1 MKSFDLENSPK
12 IKSGFKVPDGYF
24 EELNAK
30 LTEQLAI
37 EVEPKVIVL
46 HSRKTLWYF
55 AIAAVLLV
63 AISIPVYQN
72 WKINT
77 SPQLNQDEIENYL
90 SSHPSITT
98 EDLITLL
105 NDEDILALQKS
116 KTIESETIENY
127 LLTTES
133 LEYYLID

>member
-24 EELNAK
+24 EEFNAK

-63 AISIPVYQN
+63 AISIPVY
-72 WKINT
+72 
-77 SPQLNQDEIENYL
+77 
-90 SSHPSITT
+90 HPSITT

-105 NDEDILALQKS
+105 NEEDILALQKS

-133 LEYYLID
+133 LEYYLFD

>member
-24 EELNAK
+24 EEFNAK

-55 AIAAVLLV
+55 AIAAILLI

-72 WKINT
+72 WKVNM

-90 SSHPSITT
+90 SDHSAIST

-105 NDEDILALQKS
+105 NEEDILALQKS

>member
-12 IKSGFKVPDGYF
+12 INSGFKVPDGYF
-24 EELNAK
+24 EEFNSK
-30 LTEQLAI
+30 LTDQLAI

-46 HSRKTLWYF
+46 HSRKTLWYS
-55 AIAAVLLV
+55 AIAAILLI

-72 WKINT
+72 WKVNT

-90 SSHPSITT
+90 SYHSSITT

-105 NDEDILALQKS
+105 NEEDILALQKS

>member
-1 MKSFDLENSPK
+1 MKSFDIENSSK

-24 EELNAK
+24 EEFNAK

-77 SPQLNQDEIENYL
+77 PPQLNQDEIENYL
-90 SSHPSITT
+90 SYHPSITT

-105 NDEDILALQKS
+105 NEEDILALQKS

-133 LEYYLID
+133 LEYYLIN

>member
-24 EELNAK
+24 EEFNAI

-37 EVEPKVIVL
+37 EVEPKVISF
-46 HSRKTLWYF
+46 HSRKKVCYS
-55 AIAAVLLV
+55 AIAAILLF
-63 AISIPVYQN
+63 AISIQVYQN
-72 WKINT
+72 WKVNS
-77 SPQLNQDEIENYL
+77 SPQLNQDEIENFL
-90 SSHPSITT
+90 SYHPSITT

-105 NDEDILALQKS
+105 NEEDILAFQKS
-116 KTIESETIENY
+116 KTIESDTIENY

>member
-24 EELNAK
+24 EEFNAI

-37 EVEPKVIVL
+37 EVEPKVISF
-46 HSRKTLWYF
+46 HSRKKVWYS
-55 AIAAVLLV
+55 AIAAILLF
-63 AISIPVYQN
+63 AISVKVYQN
-72 WKINT
+72 WKVNS
-77 SPQLNQDEIENYL
+77 SPQLNQDEIENFL
-90 SSHPSITT
+90 SYHPSITT

-105 NDEDILALQKS
+105 NEEDILAFQKS
-116 KTIESETIENY
+116 KTIESDTIENY

>member
-12 IKSGFKVPDGYF
+12 IKSGFKVPEEYF
-24 EELNAK
+24 EQFNTK
-30 LTEQLAI
+30 LTEQILNDA
-37 EVEPKVIVL
+37 EPKVIVL
-46 HSRKTLWYF
+46 HSKKTRWYF
-55 AIAAVLLV
+55 AIAAVLLL

-72 WKINT
+72 WKVDT
-77 SPQLNQDEIENYL
+77 STQLNQDEIENYL
-90 SSHPSITT
+90 SYHSSINT

-105 NDEDILALQKS
+105 NDEDILSLEKN
-116 KTIESETIENY
+116 KTIESESIERY

>member
-24 EELNAK
+24 EEFNAK

-55 AIAAVLLV
+55 AIAAILLI

-72 WKINT
+72 WKVNM

-90 SSHPSITT
+90 SDHSSIST
-98 EDLITLL
+98 EDLITFL
-105 NDEDILALQKS
+105 NEEDILALQKS